1 MIPSIFF
8 RLVASSVASVN
19 CPDGGSSC
27 VTGLPKVTAGS
38 SVVHTA
44 LEIFFGIAAVIS
56 VLMIV
61 IGGLAF
67 VTSGGKPEEAA
78 KARETIIYAAIGLLV
93 SLSAEAV
100 VAFVVRKL

>member
-8 RLVASSVASVN
+8 RLLASSASVS
-19 CPDGGSSC
+19 CTSLGGSC
-27 VTGLPKVTAGS
+27 DTGLPKVTVS
-38 SVVHTA
+38 SDVIHTA

-67 VTSGGKPEEAA
+67 VTSGSKPEEAA

-100 VAFVVRKL
+100 VAFVVGKL

>member
-8 RLVASSVASVN
+8 RLLASSASVN
-19 CPDGGSSC
+19 CSGLGGSC
-27 VTGLPKVTAGS
+27 DTGLPKVTANS

-44 LEIFFGIAAVIS
+44 LMIFFGIAAVIS

-61 IGGLAF
+61 IGGLMF

-78 KARETIIYAAIGLLV
+78 KARETIIYAAVGLLV

>member
-1 MIPSIFF
+1 MIPSIFL
-8 RLVASSVASVN
+8 RLLASSTVSVN
-19 CPDGGSSC
+19 CPGDGTC
-27 VTGLPKVTAGS
+27 DTGLPKVTADS
-38 SVVHTA
+38 SALHTA

-61 IGGLAF
+61 IGGLSF

-100 VAFVVRKL
+100 VAFVLGKL

>member
-1 MIPSIFF
+1 MIPSIFV
-8 RLVASSVASVN
+8 RLLASTTSVN
-19 CPDGGSSC
+19 CPGGGSC
-27 VTGLPKVTAGS
+27 DTGLPKVTADS
-38 SVVHTA
+38 SALHTA
-44 LEIFFGIAAVIS
+44 LEIFFGIAAAVS

-61 IGGLAF
+61 IGALSF

-100 VAFVVRKL
+100 VAFIIGKL